1 VSLEKCY
8 IHWLPVL
15 ISFKY
20 RILQLIVTTSVNLFF
35 PEKVNPILILLG
47 LLDAEDEGTKILQN
61 VKNDLSS
68 GTASHSRRTELS
80 E

>member
-1 VSLEKCY
+1 M
-8 IHWLPVL
+8 
-15 ISFKY
+15 
-20 RILQLIVTTSVNLFF
+20 NLFF

-61 VKNDLSS
+61 VRNDLSS

-80 E
+80 K